1 VPNDHVDAA
10 HRPLGPAL
18 PAVVGAPGPF
28 WYRPRVHEGSPKL
41 FDRVP
46 RGFFGPLGDP
56 YAELYWELLASLY
69 QHEFERGPFVVVRA
83 VALEVAEQVIR
94 GSQLWAERRQDLE
107 ALAREDEPA
116 EGKVNGGR
124 GTRARA
130 TADTSAISAGAD
142 DDATVVR
149 SLARRIVAR
158 LERSGWVHFQYRAG
172 VGEIMSF
179 PPYAA
184 RILETL
190 LKVARDEQPVFQG
203 YVHSIAA
210 LLEPKAFAQRPG
222 VSLSEAKR
230 HTLGLVR
237 ELKILERNI
246 HLFTQRV
253 LEEMAT
259 AAAVL
264 EEGLERYEQ
273 AVMANYHRLK
283 TVDNVYRQR
292 SAILER
298 LDAIERDEGALDAAA
313 DWYAAQRGGQKPEA
327 RIAVASDLGLLRS
340 QFDAIP
346 RIVEEFDARNA
357 RFSGV
362 ALRKIRYFLRQDR
375 RTEGQLQFVVD
386 ALARGDAPDLEFDV
400 FKCEL
405 LTDGFLY
412 TPPTERARPKPQ
424 ALAPRS
430 TTDREQLRKE
440 AAARL
445 RRLFS
450 RRRIEEFVEAL
461 LAGRSAASLGE
472 IAVDADDDY
481 VRLLLL
487 ASYGLDG
494 GSPFR
499 LIPSAE
505 RIRKGL
511 YGHPGGRIER
521 TAKRRA
527 AASDGDGAAGRTRR

>member
-1 VPNDHVDAA
+1 M
-10 HRPLGPAL
+10 
-18 PAVVGAPGPF
+18 
-28 WYRPRVHEGSPKL
+28 HEGPSRL

-56 YAELYWELLASLY
+56 YSELYWELLASLY
-69 QHEFERGPFVVVRA
+69 QHEFEREPFVVVRA
-83 VALEVAEQVIR
+83 VALEIAEQVIR
-94 GSQLWAERRQDLE
+94 ESRLWADRRQDLE
-107 ALAREDEPA
+107 ALAREEDQA
-116 EGKVNGGR
+116 EGNRKSGHVAQ
-124 GTRARA
+124 ARSA
-130 TADTSAISAGAD
+130 ADNSVTFAGPD
-142 DDATVVR
+142 DDAAVVR

-158 LERSGWVHFQYRAG
+158 LERSGWIHFQYRARA
-172 VGEIMSF
+172 GEIMSF

-210 LLEPKAFAQRPG
+210 LLEPRAFAQRPG

-230 HTLGLVR
+230 HTLELVR

-259 AAAVL
+259 ASAVL

-298 LDAIERDEGALDAAA
+298 LDAIDRDEGALDAAA
-313 DWYAAQRGGQKPEA
+313 DWYATQRGGQMDEA
-327 RIAVASDLGLLRS
+327 RIAVAADLGLLRS

-346 RIVEEFDARNA
+346 RIVEEIDARNA

-386 ALARGDAPDLEFDV
+386 ALARGDAPDLELDV

-405 LTDGFLY
+405 LDDGFLY

-430 TTDREQLRKE
+430 KIDRDQLRKE

-445 RRLFS
+445 RRLLS

-472 IAVDADDDY
+472 IAVDVDDDY

-505 RIRKGL
+505 RIRKGV

-521 TAKRRA
+521 TERRRA
-527 AASDGDGAAGRTRR
+527 AASDGDGSAARTRR

>member
-1 VPNDHVDAA
+1 MN
-10 HRPLGPAL
+10 
-18 PAVVGAPGPF
+18 
-28 WYRPRVHEGSPKL
+28 ESSPKL
-41 FDRVP
+41 FNRIP
-46 RGFFGPLGDP
+46 RGLFGPLGDP
-56 YAELYWELLASLY
+56 YADLYWELLASLY
-69 QHEFERGPFVVVRA
+69 QHEFEREPFVVVRG

-94 GSQLWAERRQDLE
+94 GSQLWTERRQDLA
-107 ALAREDEPA
+107 ALAREVESTDSNVDDRREAQWIPVNQNPAIISEP
-116 EGKVNGGR
+116 
-124 GTRARA
+124 
-130 TADTSAISAGAD
+130 SD
-142 DDATVVR
+142 DGTVVR

-158 LERSGWVHFQYRAG
+158 LERSGWIHFQYRAG
-172 VGEIMSF
+172 TGEIMSF

-190 LKVARDEQPVFQG
+190 LRVARDEQPVFQG

-210 LLEPKAFAQRPG
+210 LLEPKAFARRPG

-230 HTLGLVR
+230 HTLELVR

-298 LDAIERDEGALDAAA
+298 LDAIERDESALDAAA
-313 DWYAAQRGGQKPEA
+313 DWYAAQRSVQKVEA
-327 RIAVASDLGLLRS
+327 RIAVAADLGLLRS

-346 RIVEEFDARNA
+346 RIVEEIDARNA

-386 ALARGDAPDLEFDV
+386 ALAMGDAPELEFDV
-400 FKCEL
+400 YKCEL

-412 TPPTERARPKPQ
+412 TPPTERSRPRPQ

-430 TTDREQLRKE
+430 TIDREQLREE

-461 LAGRSAASLGE
+461 LVGRSAASVHE
-472 IAVDADDDY
+472 VAVNVDEDY

-494 GSPFR
+494 GSQFR

-505 RIRKGL
+505 RIRQGI

-521 TAKRRA
+521 TSKRRSTR
-527 AASDGDGAAGRTRR
+527 SDDEGAGNRMRR

>member
-1 VPNDHVDAA
+1 
-10 HRPLGPAL
+10 
-18 PAVVGAPGPF
+18 
-28 WYRPRVHEGSPKL
+28 VHEGSPKL

-56 YAELYWELLASLY
+56 YAELYWDLLASLY
-69 QHEFERGPFVVVRA
+69 QHEFEREPFVVVRA

-107 ALAREDEPA
+107 ALAREDEA
-116 EGKVNGGR
+116 EGNGSGGR
-124 GTRARA
+124 GARARA
-130 TADTSAISAGAD
+130 TAETSATLAGAD

-179 PPYAA
+179 SPYAA

-230 HTLGLVR
+230 HTLELVR

-298 LDAIERDEGALDAAA
+298 LDAIERDDGALDAAA
-313 DWYAAQRGGQKPEA
+313 DWYAAQRGGQKRAA
-327 RIAVASDLGLLRS
+327 RIAVATDLGLLRS

-346 RIVEEFDARNA
+346 RIVEEIDARNA

-386 ALARGDAPDLEFDV
+386 ALARGDAPHLEFDV
-400 FKCEL
+400 FTCEL
-405 LTDGFLY
+405 LADGFLY
-412 TPPTERARPKPQ
+412 TPPTERARPEPQ
-424 ALAPRS
+424 ALASRS

-450 RRRIEEFVEAL
+450 RRRIEEFVDAL

-472 IAVDADDDY
+472 VAVDVDDDY

-505 RIRKGL
+505 RIRRGI
-511 YGHPGGRIER
+511 YGHPRGRIER

-527 AASDGDGAAGRTRR
+527 AASDGDGAAARTRR

>member
-1 VPNDHVDAA
+1 VQE
-10 HRPLGPAL
+10 
-18 PAVVGAPGPF
+18 GA
-28 WYRPRVHEGSPKL
+28 PKL

-46 RGFFGPLGDP
+46 RGLFGPLGDP
-56 YAELYWELLASLY
+56 YADLYWDLLASLY
-69 QHEFERGPFVVVRA
+69 CHEFEREPFVVVRA
-83 VALEVAEQVIR
+83 VALEVAEKVIR
-94 GSQLWAERRQDLE
+94 GSQLWAERRQELE
-107 ALAREDEPA
+107 TLAREDEPGESVA
-116 EGKVNGGR
+116 DGR
-124 GTRARA
+124 RTTPVTPER
-130 TADTSAISAGAD
+130 SAAFAGD
-142 DDATVVR
+142 DDASIVR
-149 SLARRIVAR
+149 ALARRIVAR
-158 LERSGWVHFQYRAG
+158 LERSGWIHFQYRAT

-179 PPYAA
+179 HPYAA

-190 LKVARDEQPVFQG
+190 LRVARDDQPVFQG

-230 HTLGLVR
+230 HTLDLVR

-253 LEEMAT
+253 LEQMST

-298 LDAIERDEGALDAAA
+298 LDAIDRDDGALDAAA
-313 DWYAAQRGGQKPEA
+313 EWYATQRGVPKPEA
-327 RIAVASDLGLLRS
+327 RVAVSSDLGLLRS

-346 RIVEEFDARNA
+346 RIVEEIDARNA

-375 RTEGQLQFVVD
+375 RTEGQLQFIVD

-400 FKCEL
+400 YRCEL
-405 LTDGFLY
+405 LADGFLY
-412 TPPTERARPKPQ
+412 TPPTERARPQPQ
-424 ALAPRS
+424 ALAPKSS
-430 TTDREQLRKE
+430 TDPERVRKE

-445 RRLFS
+445 RRIFA
-450 RRRIEEFVEAL
+450 RRRIEEFVDEL
-461 LAGRSAASLGE
+461 LAGRSAASVRE
-472 IAVDADDDY
+472 IDVQGDEDY
-481 VRLLLL
+481 VRLLYL
-487 ASYGLDG
+487 AAYGLDG

-499 LIPSAE
+499 VVPSAE
-505 RIRKGL
+505 RVRSGV
-511 YGHPGGRIER
+511 YGYPGGNVER
-521 TAKRRA
+521 TGKRSA
-527 AASDGDGAAGRTRR
+527 TGSNAPGASVRPRR